1 MKIILYCQYVW
12 GMGHLFRTLELV
24 RALAGHDVILIAGGQ
39 DVDIR
44 LPAHAR
50 LERLPVLYMDEEFTR
65 LIPGDPQSSL
75 KQVQRRR
82 RECLTGLFESNSP
95 DVFVVELYPFG
106 RTAFAFELDPLL
118 EAAREGRFGRVR
130 TVCSLRDI
138 LVYKKYQ
145 QTYEDRVVDKLKRYF
160 DLLLV
165 HADPNILRLEETF
178 GSLRRIGIPVHYT
191 GFVSQQGD
199 PFRGEA
205 LRRELGLA
213 PQERLVVASA
223 GGGRSGYF
231 LLKRVLAA
239 AGLLAARRPVRLEV
253 FAGPFMPEAEYRD
266 LQNEAGAGIR
276 VRRFTDRFL
285 DYLFAAD
292 LSVSRA
298 GYNTCMNLLAS
309 GVPSMVWPYR
319 RQQEQPLRLEK
330 ISGLIPMQILDRED
344 LDPAALSNGMQRLLE
359 TAERVV
365 ATGIDL
371 GGAARTAALLTRPA
385 HGGPP
390 AP

>member
-12 GMGHLFRTLELV
+12 GMGHLFRSLELV
-24 RALAGHDVILIAGGQ
+24 RALAGHDVLLIAGGQ

-44 LPAHAR
+44 LPDHAR
-50 LERLPVLYMDEEFTR
+50 LERLPVLYMDERFTR

-75 KQVQRRR
+75 QEVQRRR
-82 RECLTGLFESNSP
+82 RECLTGLFEKHHP

-118 EAAREGRFGRVR
+118 EAVRGGRFGRVR
-130 TVCSLRDI
+130 SVCSLRDI

-145 QTYEDRVVDKLKRYF
+145 QTYEDRVVAKLKRYF

-165 HADPNILRLEETF
+165 HSDPNILRLEETF
-178 GSLRRIGIPVHYT
+178 GSVGRIGIPLRYT

-199 PFRGEA
+199 PARGEA
-205 LRRELGLA
+205 LRRELGIE

-239 AGLLAARRPVRLEV
+239 AGRLAARQPVRLEV
-253 FAGPFMPEAEYRD
+253 FAGPFMPEAEYWD

-276 VRRFTDRFL
+276 VQRFTDRFL

-330 ISGLIPMQILDRED
+330 ISGLIPMQILDRAD
-344 LDPAALSNGMQRLLE
+344 LDPALLSNGMQRMLD
-359 TAERVV
+359 TAGRVV
-365 ATGIDL
+365 ASGIDL
-371 GGAARTAALLTRPA
+371 DGAAHAAAFLTRPP
-385 HGGPP
+385 GDVPL